1 MLSIAFEEELV
12 STSNL
17 KYLRK
22 KPDSSVNFVF
32 LGFFFLRE
40 MLSLSNGKGNN
51 TDTDF
56 LNPLYASYQEIAMKF
71 SFWQVYTSLKY
82 LIVSP

>member
-22 KPDSSVNFVF
+22 KPDSSVNFGF
-32 LGFFFLRE
+32 LGVFFFE
-40 MLSLSNGKGNN
+40 GNAV
-51 TDTDF
+51 TF
-56 LNPLYASYQEIAMKF
+56 K
-71 SFWQVYTSLKY
+71 W
-82 LIVSP
+82 